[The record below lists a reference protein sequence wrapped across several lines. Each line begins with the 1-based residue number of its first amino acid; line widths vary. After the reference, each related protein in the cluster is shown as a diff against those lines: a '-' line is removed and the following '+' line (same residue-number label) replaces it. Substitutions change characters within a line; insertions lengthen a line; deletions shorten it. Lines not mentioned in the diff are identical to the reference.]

1 MSRKRIAYAAI
12 AIVAIIGWNA
22 FLIQRDARM
31 FEANRVRACEQLN
44 VWHPDCKR

>member
-31 FEANRVRACEQLN
+31 FEAYSTEVRGL
-44 VWHPDCKR
+44 K

>member
-1 MSRKRIAYAAI
+1 MSRKHIVYAAI

-31 FEANRVRACEQLN
+31 FETYSTEVRGL
-44 VWHPDCKR
+44 K